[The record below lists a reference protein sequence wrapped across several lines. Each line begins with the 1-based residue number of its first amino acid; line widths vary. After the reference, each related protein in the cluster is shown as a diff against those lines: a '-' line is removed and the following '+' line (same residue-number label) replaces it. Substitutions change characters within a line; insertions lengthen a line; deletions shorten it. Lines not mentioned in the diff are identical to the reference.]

1 MILFHETFLFCGVI
15 VTCYSKQTAIQIFGW
30 VPPPIIWFICQT
42 LVKYLNPIIS
52 VCVLNQFDGHW
63 ILFDALNST
72 IIMSSK
78 TKEEI
83 NVRPS
88 FEFLMDDD
96 LGISFELTS
105 LASNIRSKVF
115 GVLDSFLSFMRT
127 YDKKKAHNIGF
138 DV

>member
-1 MILFHETFLFCGVI
+1 
-15 VTCYSKQTAIQIFGW
+15 
-30 VPPPIIWFICQT
+30 
-42 LVKYLNPIIS
+42 
-52 VCVLNQFDGHW
+52 
-63 ILFDALNST
+63 
-72 IIMSSK
+72 MSSK